1 VAYDALPHLHP
12 RRWPRPARTAR
23 CPPKAVL
30 ATWSLMVGPRIAAA
44 EVCQNLA
51 RLLSSEHRTCL
62 RFPRYLAVPR
72 RKPTSDVD
80 VFRTQ
85 LSLPGRQRAFESSRR
100 GRLMPDHQRT
110 RPGAVLQRVMDQR
123 SMRPSER
130 AEFLQYLEEK
140 ARQES
145 NFQTLRVVQDYRKL
159 QKAQPDVLGGAA
171 AHPAIQQQPDAPSRS
186 DHTEVVGRNRGPNES
201 STIYASIVGRVGG
214 YGTFQ
219 FSALP
224 SPGDR
229 VAVRNQSG
237 GVSILK
243 VEFIEH

>member
-1 VAYDALPHLHP
+1 
-12 RRWPRPARTAR
+12 
-23 CPPKAVL
+23 
-30 ATWSLMVGPRIAAA
+30 
-44 EVCQNLA
+44 
-51 RLLSSEHRTCL
+51 
-62 RFPRYLAVPR
+62 
-72 RKPTSDVD
+72 
-80 VFRTQ
+80 
-85 LSLPGRQRAFESSRR
+85 
-100 GRLMPDHQRT
+100 MPDHQRT

-145 NFQTLRVVQDYRKL
+145 NFHTLRVVQDYRKL

-243 VEFIEH
+243 VEFIEHYPVEWPPKPESARLDPYVLVFVSASDSESAGRNSDS